1 MAQDWKSYLCKVND
15 KVASIAFDVALY
27 ADAPM
32 PAKPWLLWVWVYLRS
47 PRPDGLS
54 DGVELES
61 IGAIEDALAASV
73 GSAFEAVEGGRITT
87 DGRREFYF
95 YGAHDKDFGALVR
108 EVMGSFHEYRFDLGR
123 RKDAEWDHYFNV
135 LFPSDEEF
143 EKIKNRDVLEV
154 LKSHGDTLIPVR
166 DVRHM
171 IYFRTTD
178 DRKWFAGK
186 ANELG
191 YKILLE
197 DEVKQDQA
205 KSFPFVLSICR
216 DQGVTQDEID
226 NAVIELFRLAQQ
238 VSAEYDGWEAQLVAT
253 KH

>member
-1 MAQDWKSYLCKVND
+1 MAQDWKFYLCKVND

-54 DGVELES
+54 DGVELNS
-61 IGAIEDALAASV
+61 ISAIEDALAASI
-73 GSAFEAVEGGRITT
+73 GSAFDAVEAGRITT

-95 YGAHDKDFGALVR
+95 YGAHDNEVDSIVR
-108 EVMGSFHEYRFDLGR
+108 KTMGRFNEYRFELGQQR
-123 RKDAEWDHYFNV
+123 DAGWDHYFSV

-154 LKSHGDTLIPVR
+154 LKSHGDLLTPVR

-171 IYFRTTD
+171 IYFRTIE
-178 DRKWFAGK
+178 DRKWFVEK
-186 ANELG
+186 AKELG
-191 YKILLE
+191 YKIRLE
-197 DEVKQDQA
+197 DEVKQDKG
-205 KSFPFVLSICR
+205 KSFPFILSICR
-216 DQGVTQDEID
+216 GQGITQDEID

-238 VSAEYDGWEAQLVAT
+238 VSADYDGWEAQLVAT
-253 KH
+253 KQ

>member
-1 MAQDWKSYLCKVND
+1 MAQDWKFYLCKVND
-15 KVASIAFDVALY
+15 QVASIAFDVALY

-32 PAKPWLLWVWVYLRS
+32 AAKPWLLWVWVYLRS

-54 DGVELES
+54 DGVELTS
-61 IGAIEDALAASV
+61 ISAIEGALAASI
-73 GSAFEAVEGGRITT
+73 GSAFEAVEAGRITT

-95 YGAHDKDFGALVR
+95 YGAHDRDFDSLVR
-108 EVMGSFHEYRFDLGR
+108 KAMGQFGEYRFELGQ
-123 RKDAEWDHYFNV
+123 RKDADWDHYFNV

-171 IYFRTTD
+171 LYFRTTE
-178 DRKWFAGK
+178 DRKWFAEK
-186 ANELG
+186 AKELG
-191 YKILLE
+191 YEICLE
-197 DEVKQDQA
+197 DEVKQDEGN
-205 KSFPFVLSICR
+205 SFPFMLSICR
-216 DQGVTQDEID
+216 DQGITQEQID
-226 NAVIELFRLAQQ
+226 DAVIELFRLAQQ